1 MFRSRRRFTDP
12 DAPAPAPVPVRAP
25 VTSTWEEDAN
35 TSSDA
40 GSTTT
45 ETDPGVITDSV
56 LGAAGVKP
64 DAGVRPGPNGGW
76 TMFGNTPIGGV
87 EVSQEGGTT
96 TTETTLGN
104 DKVFEVHAGTAVGRE
119 EVNDRYNSDSNN
131 LAYTLTGMLGVDE
144 IDIVGMKDKLSLSNG
159 WSTSTEPDDG

>member
-1 MFRSRRRFTDP
+1 
-12 DAPAPAPVPVRAP
+12 
-25 VTSTWEEDAN
+25 
-35 TSSDA
+35 
-40 GSTTT
+40 
-45 ETDPGVITDSV
+45 
-56 LGAAGVKP
+56 
-64 DAGVRPGPNGGW
+64 
-76 TMFGNTPIGGV
+76 MFGNTPIGGV